1 MSQDTWP
8 YGSDADL
15 ADLTG
20 RRDGLRQAAGL
31 PGADPRALLDAAF
44 AELDAAVEALTELAQ
59 AGEPDRAATEAPAS
73 LSAERTLLRAIFQ
86 HAPAPL
92 FLLAPDGTIR
102 RANGK
107 AGDLIGVP
115 AGYMTGKPMTAFVD
129 LASRAAVQSQF
140 AAAARTGTTRQAEC
154 TLLGAAG
161 PVAATLT
168 ASVIEQPDA
177 GCSW

>member
-8 YGSDADL
+8 YGPDADL

-86 HAPAPL
+86 HAPAPCSCSR
-92 FLLAPDGTIR
+92 P
-102 RANGK
+102 
-107 AGDLIGVP
+107 
-115 AGYMTGKPMTAFVD
+115 TAR
-129 LASRAAVQSQF
+129 SGGRT
-140 AAAARTGTTRQAEC
+140 AR
-154 TLLGAAG
+154 
-161 PVAATLT
+161 PVTSSACLR
-168 ASVIEQPDA
+168 VI
-177 GCSW
+177 